1 MLAYH
6 RFFPHLRVLPTS
18 APRPVDLFV
27 VEIKLHFLSLHRKDP
42 SAFFSFP
49 VTDFIAPGY
58 SMIIKHP
65 MDFSTGK
72 EKIKNND
79 YQWMEELK
87 DSLQLMC
94 TNAMLYNKPET
105 IYYKAAKK
113 LLCSGMKILSGENSA
128 HRLHGR
134 LAEESK
140 AERQNRHLTEQGRWW
155 LLASRKGGL

>member
-65 MDFSTGK
+65 MDFSTMK

-79 YQWMEELK
+79 YQSIEELK
-87 DSLQLMC
+87 VTTAGGVAMGQTGAIIQSYISLF
-94 TNAMLYNKPET
+94 T
-105 IYYKAAKK
+105 
-113 LLCSGMKILSGENSA
+113 
-128 HRLHGR
+128 
-134 LAEESK
+134 
-140 AERQNRHLTEQGRWW
+140 
-155 LLASRKGGL
+155 

>member
-1 MLAYH
+1 
-6 RFFPHLRVLPTS
+6 
-18 APRPVDLFV
+18 
-27 VEIKLHFLSLHRKDP
+27 
-42 SAFFSFP
+42 
-49 VTDFIAPGY
+49 
-58 SMIIKHP
+58 

-87 DSLQLMC
+87 DSFQLMC
-94 TNAMLYNKPET
+94 TNAMLYNKPEA

-113 LLCSGMKILSGENSA
+113 LLRSGMKILSGENSA

-155 LLASRKGGL
+155 LLASRREDSSETSQKHVFKSQQGKQKEKDMLEDESRSNNLEREQENDCIIKEP